1 MIDWK
6 LFEQDPQ
13 GFAEKIRHR
22 TSEFDDAHVSN
33 VLEKLHARRA
43 ALATLD
49 RARSERRPMGL

>member
-22 TSEFDDAHVSN
+22 TSEFDDRAKIPIVRF
-33 VLEKLHARRA
+33 RRFP
-43 ALATLD
+43 TVVIFK
-49 RARSERRPMGL
+49 REG